1 MKILVSDKMAEEGLD
16 ILRPHFEVVVKTG
29 LSEAE
34 LVQEIPSYS
43 ALMVRSATKV
53 TAPVIEAGKNLKVI
67 ARAGVGVDNVDLEAA
82 THRGIVVVNSP
93 GGNTI
98 AACEHTIAMMLALA
112 RRIAPANAS
121 IREGKWDRG
130 KFMGVEVYGKTL
142 GIIGVGKIG
151 AEVAKRA
158 HALGMDVL
166 GHDPYL
172 TEETAERGGVRLVP
186 LEELLRCSDY
196 VTLHCPHSPETHHLL
211 DQARLHL
218 MKKGVRVVNVAR
230 GGIVDEAALVKA
242 LDEGHLAGAA
252 IDVFAKEPPEDW
264 ALARHEKVLATPHL
278 GASTEE
284 AQTNVAIDVAEQV
297 VDILQDRPA
306 RSAVN
311 MPAIAAEVL
320 EQFGPY
326 LNLAIQVGLLLG
338 QVVEG
343 APQSL
348 HLEYSGE
355 ISGDVIRE
363 PISRSVLM
371 GLLRPAL
378 GDSANV
384 VNAPVLA
391 KARGLEVSE
400 TVHASARDYAS
411 LLTATVGTAQG
422 SQTVSATVFAR
433 NEPRIVQLEGYR
445 IDMIPSGDFV
455 LIYHRDRP
463 GLIGQV
469 GTITGAHGINIAGML
484 VGREAARGR
493 ALMVLQ
499 VDDKVPP
506 DALRQIEQVGDV
518 YATKV
523 VRL

>member
-1 MKILVSDKMAEEGLD
+1 
-16 ILRPHFEVVVKTG
+16 
-29 LSEAE
+29 
-34 LVQEIPSYS
+34 
-43 ALMVRSATKV
+43 
-53 TAPVIEAGKNLKVI
+53 
-67 ARAGVGVDNVDLEAA
+67 
-82 THRGIVVVNSP
+82 
-93 GGNTI
+93 
-98 AACEHTIAMMLALA
+98 
-112 RRIAPANAS
+112 
-121 IREGKWDRG
+121 
-130 KFMGVEVYGKTL
+130 
-142 GIIGVGKIG
+142 
-151 AEVAKRA
+151 
-158 HALGMDVL
+158 MDVL